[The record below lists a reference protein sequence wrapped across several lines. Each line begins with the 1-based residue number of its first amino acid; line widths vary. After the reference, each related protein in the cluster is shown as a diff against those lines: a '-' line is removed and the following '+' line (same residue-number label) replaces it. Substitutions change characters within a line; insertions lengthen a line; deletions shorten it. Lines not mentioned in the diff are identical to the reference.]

1 MRLIY
6 KAEYLGFKT
15 YRLEVDEDFVEMLKE
30 HQLDKM
36 IESAKH
42 VKEGTLNGELMR
54 MRVVDV
60 SEYMKNYQML
70 YAVLRDGK
78 AKYEKEHPAETECPF

>member
-1 MRLIY
+1 MRMIY
-6 KAEYLGFKT
+6 KAEHIGYKT
-15 YRLEVDEDFVEMLKE
+15 YRLEVDEGFIDMLRE

-54 MRVVDV
+54 MRVTDV

-70 YAVLRDGK
+70 YAVLRDGIEK
-78 AKYEKEHPAETECPF
+78 DKKEHPAEAECPF